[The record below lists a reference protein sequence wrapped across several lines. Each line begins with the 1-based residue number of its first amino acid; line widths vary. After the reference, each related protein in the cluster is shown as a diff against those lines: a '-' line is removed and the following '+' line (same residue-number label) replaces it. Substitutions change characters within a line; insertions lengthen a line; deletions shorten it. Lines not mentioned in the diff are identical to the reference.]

1 MIVTID
7 YQCGCDGP
15 KIGKAL
21 AERLGLA
28 FYDTELF
35 SKAAEESDLEEKVIE
50 TFDGVPASGPLYAVA
65 ACSSAS
71 RIDRSG
77 NDRPIAEQV
86 FLAEY
91 HAIRKLAEEQ
101 PCLFIGRCADY
112 VLQDRTDCL
121 NFFIYAPLKSR
132 IALVSQSQEVDE
144 QKAKDIILNSDRRRK
159 AYYSSFSGKKWG
171 QVENYH
177 LCIDSSQHELGN
189 VVEILRGYASG
200 TRMRAPAVV

>member
-50 TFDGVPASGPLYAVA
+50 TFDGVPASGPLYAVT

-121 NFFIYAPLKSR
+121 NFFIYAPLNQGLPLFPKARKWMNKKRR
-132 IALVSQSQEVDE
+132 I
-144 QKAKDIILNSDRRRK
+144 
-159 AYYSSFSGKKWG
+159 SF
-171 QVENYH
+171 
-177 LCIDSSQHELGN
+177 
-189 VVEILRGYASG
+189 
-200 TRMRAPAVV
+200 